1 MIKKTVFYTD
11 FNGEKTTEDLYFHL
25 SKAELLNMEITKD
38 GSFSKYLI
46 DISQSNNAKDVLE
59 IMKELILSAYGERSE
74 DGKRF
79 HKSKANSDA
88 FATSEAFSELLFGLL
103 ADADEASAFFLGLL
117 PDDVRERAK
126 GVSPDDLP
134 KIQAAI
140 RNDAVGKAPSKEEW
154 ENLSNEELIKRL
166 TGN

>member
-1 MIKKTVFYTD
+1 MIKKTVAYTD
-11 FNGEKTTEDLYFHL
+11 FNGEKTTEDLYFNL

-46 DISQSNNAKDVLE
+46 DISQSNKAKDVLE

-79 HKSKANSDA
+79 HKSKEKSEA

-103 ADADEASAFFLGLL
+103 ADADEASSFFLGLL

-140 RNDAVGKAPSKEEW
+140 RNDAIAEAPSKEEL